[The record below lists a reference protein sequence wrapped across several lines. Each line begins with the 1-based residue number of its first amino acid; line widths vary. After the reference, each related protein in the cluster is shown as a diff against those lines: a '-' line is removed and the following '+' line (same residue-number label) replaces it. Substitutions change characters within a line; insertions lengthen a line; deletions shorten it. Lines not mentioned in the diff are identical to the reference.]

1 MASTRATQAG
11 ATSGLLTG
19 AKLGSYFGPM
29 GTVIGGIGGAL
40 TGGLFGKKDDDAY
53 NKKMSDIRNKL
64 QEGIEGL
71 TDKASGVKDYFD
83 KLRNMADEETALI
96 NESAINKML
105 RQNNSLFNTAQNT
118 IGKMNIANPQAF
130 NTVLAQAKDNLF
142 ENYKNVADR
151 RALQAN
157 QQGLEID
164 MSEKEAYEK
173 IDALKRTLETDMMR
187 YS

>member
-1 MASTRATQAG
+1 
-11 ATSGLLTG
+11 
-19 AKLGSYFGPM
+19 
-29 GTVIGGIGGAL
+29 
-40 TGGLFGKKDDDAY
+40 
-53 NKKMSDIRNKL
+53 
-64 QEGIEGL
+64 
-71 TDKASGVKDYFD
+71 
-83 KLRNMADEETALI
+83 MADEETALI

-105 RQNNSLFNTAQNT
+105 RQNNSLFNSAQNT